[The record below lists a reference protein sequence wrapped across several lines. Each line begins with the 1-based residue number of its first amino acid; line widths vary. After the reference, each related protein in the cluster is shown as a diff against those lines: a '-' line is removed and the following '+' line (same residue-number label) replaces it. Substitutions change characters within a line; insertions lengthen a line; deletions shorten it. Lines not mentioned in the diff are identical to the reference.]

1 MSTGTR
7 TLVAGIDSSTQ
18 SCKVTVRDLAT
29 GVQIREGRAAHPSKS
44 IVHPNR
50 WWDALLTAVRRAGGL
65 DDVVAVSVSGQQHT
79 PIFLDATGEVVCD
92 SPLWNDTGSHP
103 HMVALN
109 DELGKEEW
117 IRRTGLPLTLSDTAT
132 KLRWLRD
139 TDPDSAR
146 RTAAVAIVH
155 DWLTWRLMGHGAGSG
170 AIDRLVTDRSEASGT
185 AYWSPDTGEYCRDL
199 FEHALGHS
207 ALLPRILGPLE
218 RAGLTAGGIPGIPG
232 GLPIGVGSGD
242 NAAAALALDIAE
254 GDAVMSLGTSGVVYM
269 RSATPVHDLFGY
281 VCNYADATG
290 GHLPLV
296 ATLNAGRNFD
306 AGTTLLDCSYAELSD
321 LALRAPAGADG
332 LTMLP
337 FFEGE
342 RTPDLPHVRASLHGA
357 SLTNF
362 TRANFARAVVEGTLA
377 SQVAMFEALAACGL
391 RAERLMLIGGAA
403 PSPAV
408 QTILAQLV
416 DMPVVVPAFD
426 QYVTKGAAMQAASAL
441 TGAFPRWPISVEQ
454 LTRAPV
460 DERIGRQHAAAM
472 VALGYDASR

>member
-1 MSTGTR
+1 MSTP

-29 GVQIREGRAAHPSKS
+29 GVQIREGRASHAAAT
-44 IVHPNR
+44 IVHPDR

-65 DDVVAVSVSGQQHT
+65 DDVVALSVSGQQHT
-79 PIFLDATGEVVCD
+79 PIFLDVAGTVVCE

-139 TDPDSAR
+139 TDSHSAH
-146 RTAAVAIVH
+146 RTAAVAVVH
-155 DWLTWRLMGHGAGSG
+155 DWLTWRLMGHGPGSG
-170 AIDRLVTDRSEASGT
+170 SIENLVTDRSEASGT
-185 AYWSPDTGEYCRDL
+185 AYWSPDTGEYCVDL
-199 FEHALGHS
+199 FEHALGHR
-207 ALLPRILGPLE
+207 AVLPRVLGPLE
-218 RAGLTAGGIPGIPG
+218 RAGVTASGIPGIPG
-232 GLPIGVGSGD
+232 GVPIGVGSGD
-242 NAAAALALDIAE
+242 NAAAALALGIVE

-269 RSATPVHDLFGY
+269 RSAAPVHDLSGY

-296 ATLNAGRNFD
+296 ATLNAARNFD
-306 AGTTLLDCSYAELSD
+306 AGTTLLDCTYAELSD
-321 LALRAPAGADG
+321 LALQAPPGADG
-332 LTMLP
+332 LTLLP

-342 RTPDLPHVRASLHGA
+342 RTPDLPQARASLHGA
-357 SLTNF
+357 SLTNL

-391 RAERLMLIGGAA
+391 HPQRLMLIGGAA
-403 PSPAV
+403 PSLAV
-408 QTILAQLV
+408 QTILTQLV
-416 DMPVVVPAFD
+416 EIPVLVPVVD

-441 TGAFPRWPISVEQ
+441 TGAFPCWPVTVEQ
-454 LTRAPV
+454 LAPAPFE
-460 DERIGRQHAAAM
+460 DRIGRQHAAAM
-472 VALGYDASR
+472 AALGYGASP